1 MGIKKLPRKAEWRER
16 DNNTMFRGT
25 VVDEV
30 SVVEEFDFGDYC
42 KMVQLIETE
51 NGNVIRFG
59 YYIKPHGSP
68 DSEYTWGSQTT
79 LVVRPENARKL
90 LDEANKRGFF

>member
-16 DNNTMFRGT
+16 DNNAVFRGT

-30 SVVEEFDFGDYC
+30 SIVEEFNFGDYC
-42 KMVQLIETE
+42 KKIQLIETE

-68 DSEYTWGSQTT
+68 DSEYMWGSQTT
-79 LVVRPENARKL
+79 LVVRPENARNL
-90 LDEANKRGFF
+90 LDEAQKKGFF